1 MPHAF
6 TSIVGSGIL
15 ALPWTLAQLGWIVGP
30 FVIVFFAAITYYFA
44 SLLCDCY
51 RTPDQ
56 IKGKRNRTYM
66 DAVRVFLGVICEPYY
81 TLMCIMLMETLVS
94 SLS

>member
-15 ALPWTLAQLGWIVGP
+15 ALPWTLAQLGWIVGA
-30 FVIVFFAAITYYFA
+30 FVIIFFAAITYYFA

-51 RTPDQ
+51 RTPDP
-56 IKGKRNRTYM
+56 IKGNRNRTYM
-66 DAVRVFLGVICEPYY
+66 DAVRVFLGIVCEPYY
-81 TLMCIMLMETLVS
+81 ILRLCLVPGKY
-94 SLS
+94 